1 MFQIQRDRA
10 LSRWNVLIF
19 MHQTIVDSRTLGFW
33 KEKFNTLKK
42 VSCSTFYF
50 IVATTDCCVLNDT
63 VCIVGNKSVK
73 LRCTMETMVQNYAKM
88 ATRIKF
94 QNNMLSE
101 QIELLRQNM
110 QCRLRANR
118 IINVALNIFLEH
130 LFFKC
135 FWFDNLLNNA
145 TVTSYL
151 VIFRTML
158 HFYIL

>member
-1 MFQIQRDRA
+1 M
-10 LSRWNVLIF
+10 LNVPNTTIEPYHGDMQCTHF
-19 MHQTIVDSRTLGFW
+19 YAPTIVDSRTLGFW
-33 KEKFNTLKK
+33 KKKFNTLKK
-42 VSCSTFYF
+42 VNCF
-50 IVATTDCCVLNDT
+50 ILLLLLRIAVFLA
-63 VCIVGNKSVK
+63 VCIGNKSVK

-88 ATRIKF
+88 ATRIKL

-135 FWFDNLLNNA
+135 FWFDNLLNNVA
-145 TVTSYL
+145 VTSYL
-151 VIFRTML
+151 VIFRTVL